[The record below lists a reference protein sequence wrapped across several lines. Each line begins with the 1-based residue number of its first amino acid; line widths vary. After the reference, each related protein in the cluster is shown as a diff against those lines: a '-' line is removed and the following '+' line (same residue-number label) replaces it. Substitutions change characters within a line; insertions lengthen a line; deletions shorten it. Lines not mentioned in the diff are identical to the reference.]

1 MRTTVG
7 TSAGRLVHEALAIF
21 ASHLWALLGW
31 YLDRLWH
38 SITGH
43 RRAIA
48 WHGHS
53 IPWVRVVPR
62 IVSGRRPITLGNL
75 ITGRLRHVTGHGLWH
90 GPCWDKGDLRLA
102 SQVRTAI
109 DLHYGLETILHGRS
123 APGGSARRYADAEG
137 EGLTRTLSEVSGPG
151 NLDVPGV
158 ENILNPMHLLNSLV
172 VDCHPD
178 RFFETFE
185 NSSLNL
191 DALGLD
197 VLMGVDVDLAND
209 GFSFLEGRL
218 VEANPNFP
226 LRGYEMI
233 E

>member
-7 TSAGRLVHEALAIF
+7 TGAGRLVHEALAIF

-43 RRAIA
+43 RRAVA

-53 IPWVRVVPR
+53 IPWVRVVSR
-62 IVSGRRPITLGNL
+62 IVSGRWPITLGNL
-75 ITGRLRHVTGHGLWH
+75 ISCGLRHVTGHGLWH
-90 GPCWDKGDLRLA
+90 GPRWDERDLCLA
-102 SQVRTAI
+102 AQVGSAL
-109 DLHYGLETILHGRS
+109 DLHHGFETILHSRFAS
-123 APGGSARRYADAEG
+123 RGSTRGYADAEG
-137 EGLTRTLSEVSGPG
+137 ECLTRTLSEVSRPG
-151 NLDVPGV
+151 NLDVPGK

-172 VDCHPD
+172 VNRHPD
-178 RFFETFE
+178 RFFETLE
-185 NSSLNL
+185 DPSLNL
-191 DALGLD
+191 DAVRLD
-197 VLMGVDVDLAND
+197 VLMGVHVDLANN
-209 GFSFLEGRL
+209 GFSLLEGRL